1 MNARTMTSR
10 RGFTLIELMVVVG
23 IIVLIVAA
31 AVPAFTAMT
40 YSTERSLAENSL
52 RRSMTVAR
60 DLALRSERGGD
71 GAIVFTFD
79 PGGRLSI
86 VPAEQ
91 VGSFG
96 DYGGSNAGGTFGAFQ
111 EGVPPPQITRDVF
124 VPSGVAE
131 PLRMP
136 SFWTVRGY
144 AAPGSLLG
152 ALDDG
157 TEVAEWY
164 NWSAYGGVNTG
175 ANAKKEGNWVFPE
188 TGLYDTKR
196 AETTLNGFRTTGR
209 QSFMVRFDAITGAIS
224 ASSRTGVF
232 IDPRPSEEDRP
243 ALSSLGA
250 PTAANSRYWTRVDK
264 AERLDIWAS
273 RAITDPNPDGRNPPY
288 TVNDL
293 DARVDLIGR
302 KSNDTVLVKPV
313 SRVALMD
320 ERRLARGIHAR
331 GLNAETRSLYNPFN
345 TSVTNA
351 GIEFDR
357 RIFGGG
363 FDADI
368 IRQNI
373 NSWVVG
379 DTAGGLGS
387 GAGGRADQPIG
398 DGKINFDPDDG
409 AVDQPE
415 ASLFVLSPYTGELQ
429 EVNR

>member
-1 MNARTMTSR
+1 MTSR

-91 VGSFG
+91 IGSFG
-96 DYGGSNAGGTFGAFQ
+96 DYGGSNASGTFGVFQ

-144 AAPGSLLG
+144 APPGSLLG

-164 NWSAYGGVNTG
+164 NWSAYGGLSTG
-175 ANAKKEGNWVFPE
+175 AAAKQEGNWVFPE

-196 AETTLNGFRTTGR
+196 AETTTNGFRTTGR
-209 QSFMVRFDAITGAIS
+209 QSFMIRFDAITGAIS

-232 IDPRPSEEDRP
+232 IDPRPSTEDRRTTGGP
-243 ALSSLGA
+243 KSDPL
-250 PTAANSRYWTRVDK
+250 YWTRVDK
-264 AERLDIWAS
+264 AERLDVWAS
-273 RAITDPNPDGRNPPY
+273 RAITDPNPDGRGAPY

-313 SRVALMD
+313 TRVALMD
-320 ERRLARGIHAR
+320 ERRLARGIRAR

-345 TSVTNA
+345 TAVTNA

-363 FDADI
+363 FDADV
-368 IRQNI
+368 IRRNI
-373 NSWVVG
+373 NSWVAG
-379 DTAGGLGS
+379 DTAGGDGS
-387 GAGGRADQPIG
+387 KPGGRADQPIG
-398 DGKINFDPDDG
+398 DGEINFDPANG
-409 AVDQPE
+409 EVDQPE
-415 ASLFVLSPYTGELQ
+415 ASLFVLSPYTGELL